1 MKYMR
6 MLVLFLHMGGFLY
19 NSAWDPEGQQQKPY
33 GETVLLL
40 PALQSPD

>member
-1 MKYMR
+1 

-40 PALQSPD
+40 PALQFPD

>member
-6 MLVLFLHMGGFLY
+6 MLVLFLYMGGFLY

-40 PALQSPD
+40 PALQFPD